1 MKPIIVI
8 LSVLAVAGVL
18 LVNYDAD
25 GGWLFNRQKCEP
37 GGQCPIEVPFPID
50 EIPSGGLVVLPT
62 DDPPTSP
69 TLDNPC
75 EALEARVTIL
85 ERRLDAIA
93 NAQPQPQTIDYDT
106 LAAHLPPVRMEI
118 HHPDGTVYTQSK
130 PLGEPIRLR
139 LVPQ

>member
-50 EIPSGGLVVLPT
+50 EIPSGGLIVLPT
-62 DDPPTSP
+62 DDPPASP
-69 TLDNPC
+69 VLDNPC
-75 EALEARVTIL
+75 EALAARVTRL
-85 ERRLDAIA
+85 ERRLDDIA
-93 NAQPQPQTIDYDT
+93 NAQPQQQSIDYST